1 MTPAGFARLAVPIV
15 VAWLAIHALAL
26 VLLALVLL
34 ALVAGMVIA
43 VKAVLGWLGQALVFA
58 LLLSAGAV
66 LALWLWRAPRPLRL
80 PRPA

>member
-15 VAWLAIHALAL
+15 VAWLAIHA
-26 VLLALVLL
+26 LALVLL

-66 LALWLWRAPRPLRL
+66 LALWLWRNPRPLRL